1 MALPSSNALKWFAF
15 GMRIKR
21 WLFLATLGGIAFSAG
36 LLMAADFVAVRVRHW
51 VGDPP
56 VPPKVTGTLLMI
68 VGLMIVV
75 FALRRFFQILSAAV
89 AFQPRKQLVEVL
101 YDRRYLDQG
110 LKLVA
115 IGGGTG
121 LSTLLRGLKAFTS
134 NVTAVVAVSD
144 DGGSSGKLRQ
154 DLGILAPGD
163 VRNCLVALADDE
175 SLLKELFRYRFAQGG
190 LEGHSFGNLFLAA
203 LTDLAG
209 DFEVAI
215 QLSSQILAVRGQVLP
230 ATLSPVNLTASYS
243 DGSKVT
249 GESMIPKHPVD
260 TRIDRINLEPA
271 DVKPPQQVIAA
282 LEQAD
287 AILLGPGSLY
297 TSVIPNLLVPEI
309 AGAIRRSS
317 APKIYICNVMTQ
329 PGETDGMGAAD
340 HVEALLSHAD
350 VGLDYVL
357 VNLGD
362 PEKLAEKYRAEGA
375 LPVDPQLERLAALG
389 IEGVGTS
396 LLSETDWVRH
406 DPDRLAR
413 TIMDLIARH
422 RGRDQRQGGSGR
434 LRVVK

>member
-1 MALPSSNALKWFAF
+1 MSWHNDLKWFAP

-21 WLFLATLGGIAFSAG
+21 WLGLATLGGIGFSAG

-56 VPPKVTGTLLMI
+56 VPPKLTGTALML
-68 VGLMIVV
+68 VGLALVI
-75 FALRRFFQILSAAV
+75 FALRKFFETLREAV

-121 LSTLLRGLKAFTS
+121 LSTLLRGLKAYTS

-154 DLGILAPGD
+154 ELGILAPGD

-230 ATLSPVNLTASYS
+230 ATLHPVNLRARYS
-243 DGSKVT
+243 DGSVVT
-249 GESMIPKHPVD
+249 GESAIPKHSGQA
-260 TRIDRINLEPA
+260 TIEAISLEPA
-271 DVKPPQQVIAA
+271 EVKPPQQVISAI
-282 LEQAD
+282 EQAD

-309 AGAIRRSS
+309 AAAIRASS

-329 PGETDGMGAAD
+329 PGETDNMGAAD
-340 HVEALLSHAD
+340 HVESLLAHAD

-357 VNLGD
+357 VNIGD

-375 LPVDPQLERLAALG
+375 LPVDPQLERLSALRV
-389 IEGVGTS
+389 EGVGTN
-396 LLSETDWVRH
+396 LLSETNWVRH
-406 DPDRLAR
+406 DPDKLAR
-413 TIMDLIARH
+413 TIVDLIARH
-422 RGRDQRQGGSGR
+422 RGKEVGR
-434 LRVVK
+434 RGLRLVK

>member
-1 MALPSSNALKWFAF
+1 VSPGWFKWFAP

-21 WLFLATLGGIAFSAG
+21 WLFVATLGGVIFSVG
-36 LLMAADFVAVRVRHW
+36 LLLAADFLAYRTRTLIGHQPVQELIGAV
-51 VGDPP
+51 
-56 VPPKVTGTLLMI
+56 LI
-68 VGLMIVV
+68 AVGLATVIWS
-75 FALRRFFQILSAAV
+75 LRCFFSVLSSAV
-89 AFQPRKQLVEVL
+89 ASHPRKQLVEVL

-121 LSTLLRGLKAFTS
+121 LSTLLRGLKNYTS

-144 DGGSSGKLRQ
+144 DGGSSGKLRKEF
-154 DLGILAPGD
+154 GILAPGD

-175 SLLKELFRYRFAQGG
+175 SLLKELFRYRFSEGG

-215 QLSSQILAVRGQVLP
+215 QLSSQILAVRGRVLP
-230 ATLSPVNLTASYS
+230 ATLSPVNLSAHYS
-243 DGSKVT
+243 DGSVVT
-249 GESMIPKHPVD
+249 GESRIPKHARD
-260 TRIDRINLEPA
+260 TSIERIVLVPE
-271 DVKPPQQVIAA
+271 DVKPPAEVIHAI
-282 LEQAD
+282 EQAD
-287 AILLGPGSLY
+287 AIILGPGSLY
-297 TSVIPNLLVPEI
+297 TSVIPNLLVEDI
-309 AGAIRRSS
+309 GRAVRQST
-317 APKIYICNVMTQ
+317 APKMYVCNVMTQ

-340 HVEALLSHAD
+340 HVEGLLSHAD

-375 LPVDPQLERLAALG
+375 LPVDPQLDRLAALRVEG
-389 IEGVGTS
+389 IGTS
-396 LLSETDWVRH
+396 LISETDWVRH
-406 DPDRLAR
+406 DPDKLAR
-413 TIMDLIARH
+413 TIIDLIARH
-422 RGRDQRQGGSGR
+422 RGRDSGQRSSGR

>member
-1 MALPSSNALKWFAF
+1 M

-68 VGLMIVV
+68 VGLVIVV

-190 LEGHSFGNLFLAA
+190 LEGHSFGNLFWP
-203 LTDLAG
+203 
-209 DFEVAI
+209 
-215 QLSSQILAVRGQVLP
+215 R
-230 ATLSPVNLTASYS
+230 
-243 DGSKVT
+243 
-249 GESMIPKHPVD
+249 
-260 TRIDRINLEPA
+260 
-271 DVKPPQQVIAA
+271 
-282 LEQAD
+282 
-287 AILLGPGSLY
+287 
-297 TSVIPNLLVPEI
+297 
-309 AGAIRRSS
+309 
-317 APKIYICNVMTQ
+317 
-329 PGETDGMGAAD
+329 
-340 HVEALLSHAD
+340 
-350 VGLDYVL
+350 
-357 VNLGD
+357 
-362 PEKLAEKYRAEGA
+362 
-375 LPVDPQLERLAALG
+375 
-389 IEGVGTS
+389 
-396 LLSETDWVRH
+396 
-406 DPDRLAR
+406 
-413 TIMDLIARH
+413 
-422 RGRDQRQGGSGR
+422 
-434 LRVVK
+434 

>member
-1 MALPSSNALKWFAF
+1 
-15 GMRIKR
+15 MRIKR
-21 WLFLATLGGIAFSAG
+21 WLLLATVGGIGFSAG

-56 VPPKVTGTLLMI
+56 VPPKLTGTALMI
-68 VGLMIVV
+68 VGLWVLI
-75 FALRRFFQILSAAV
+75 FALRRFFQTLSWAV
-89 AFQPRKQLVEVL
+89 AYQPRKQLVEVL

-115 IGGGTG
+115 LGGGTG
-121 LSTLLRGLKAFTS
+121 LSTLLRGLKAYTS
-134 NVTAVVAVSD
+134 NVSAVVAVSD

-154 DLGILAPGD
+154 ELGILAPGD

-175 SLLKELFRYRFAQGG
+175 GLLKELFRYRFAHGG

-203 LTDLAG
+203 LTEVAG

-230 ATLSPVNLTASYS
+230 ATLSPVNLKARYS
-243 DGSKVT
+243 DGSVVT
-249 GESMIPKHPVD
+249 GESAIPRHPVD
-260 TRIDRINLEPA
+260 TPIERISLEPS
-271 DVKPPQQVIAA
+271 DVRPPDQVIAA
-282 LEQAD
+282 IEQAD

-297 TSVIPNLLVPEI
+297 TSVIPNLLVSEI
-309 AGAIRRSS
+309 AQAIRRST

-340 HVEALLSHAD
+340 HVETLLNHAD

-375 LPVDPQLERLAALG
+375 LPVDPQLERLAALRV
-389 IEGVGTS
+389 EAVGTS

-413 TIMDLIARH
+413 TIIDLIARH
-422 RGRDQRQGGSGR
+422 RGKDLSHRGTGR

>member
-1 MALPSSNALKWFAF
+1 MEFRLPNDLKWFAP

-21 WLFLATLGGIAFSAG
+21 WLVLATVGGIAFSAG

-56 VPPKVTGTLLMI
+56 VPPKLTGTALMI
-68 VGLMIVV
+68 AGLCILI
-75 FALRRFFQILSAAV
+75 FALRRFFQTLSEAV

-121 LSTLLRGLKAFTS
+121 LSTLLRGLKAYTS

-154 DLGILAPGD
+154 ELGILAPGD

-203 LTDLAG
+203 LTEVAG

-215 QLSSQILAVRGQVLP
+215 RLSSQILAVRGQVLP
-230 ATLSPVNLTASYS
+230 ATLSPVNLTARYS
-243 DGSKVT
+243 DGT
-249 GESMIPKHPVD
+249 ITRGESAIPKHSRH
-260 TRIDRINLEPA
+260 THIETITLEPA
-271 DVKPPQQVIAA
+271 DVLPPAQVLQAI
-282 LEQAD
+282 ENAD

-297 TSVIPNLLVPEI
+297 TSVIPNLLVPGI
-309 AGAIRRSS
+309 AETIRRSQ

-340 HVEALLSHAD
+340 HVETLLRHAD

-375 LPVDPQLERLAALG
+375 LPVDPQLDRLAALRV
-389 IEGVGTS
+389 EGVGTN
-396 LLSETDWVRH
+396 LLHETDWVRH
-406 DPDRLAR
+406 DPDKLAR
-413 TIMDLIARH
+413 TIIDVIARH
-422 RGRDQRQGGSGR
+422 RGKDLSKRNSTR